1 MPPDATMAALGAAL
15 RAGRLTAAEL
25 LEQCLAA
32 IAERDAALNA
42 FITVL
47 AADARRQARTADAEL
62 AAGSD
67 RGPLHGIPVSLKD
80 LIDVAG
86 VPTTAAS
93 HARSGRRAAA
103 DAPLTA
109 RLRAAGAVLV
119 GKCNLHEF
127 ALGTTGEDSAYGPTR
142 NPHAPGHVPG
152 GSSSGSAVSV
162 AAGMAVASIGTDTG
176 GSIRIPAAA
185 CGVVGLKPTHG
196 EVDLAGV
203 VPLAPSLDHAGPI
216 ARSVGDAATLHRILT
231 GGSSADVLPPAPP
244 AARLGLPGG
253 YLLEAVE
260 PAVLGAFE
268 DCVARLAAAGCRVD
282 DVNIP
287 HAGETAGVYR
297 NTQLPEAAAC
307 HRDTL
312 AQRAGDYGASV
323 RQRLAAGRQIQ
334 AVDYVE
340 AQQVRRLLAS
350 EVDAAL
356 AGRAALLLPTL
367 PIAPPRLGA
376 DPETV
381 RPLMLRQTQ
390 LFNLTG
396 HPALSVPCG
405 AAGGLPAG
413 VQLVGRRGRTAE
425 LLGLAAALEAAIRG

>member
-1 MPPDATMAALGAAL
+1 MVPPAT
-15 RAGRLTAAEL
+15 
-25 LEQCLAA
+25 
-32 IAERDAALNA
+32 
-42 FITVL
+42 
-47 AADARRQARTADAEL
+47 
-62 AAGSD
+62 
-67 RGPLHGIPVSLKD
+67 
-80 LIDVAG
+80 
-86 VPTTAAS
+86 
-93 HARSGRRAAA
+93 
-103 DAPLTA
+103 
-109 RLRAAGAVLV
+109 
-119 GKCNLHEF
+119 
-127 ALGTTGEDSAYGPTR
+127 
-142 NPHAPGHVPG
+142 PHAPGHVPG

-231 GGSSADVLPPAPP
+231 GGRSDDALPPAPP

-282 DVNIP
+282 DVAIP

-323 RQRLAAGRQIQ
+323 RQRLEAGRQIR

-367 PIAPPRLGA
+367 PVAPPAPRGRSGDGPSVDAATDAALQPDRPPGA
-376 DPETV
+376 V
-381 RPLMLRQTQ
+381 RAVR
-390 LFNLTG
+390 
-396 HPALSVPCG
+396 
-405 AAGGLPAG
+405 
-413 VQLVGRRGRTAE
+413 RRGRPAGRRATRGPPRPDRGTARTGRGARSRNP
-425 LLGLAAALEAAIRG
+425 GLAGSYCSAFWSSSA